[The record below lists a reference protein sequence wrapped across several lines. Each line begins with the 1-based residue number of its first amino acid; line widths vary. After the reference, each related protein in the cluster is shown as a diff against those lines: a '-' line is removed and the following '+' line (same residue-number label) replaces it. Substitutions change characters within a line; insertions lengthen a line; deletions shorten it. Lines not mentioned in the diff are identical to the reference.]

1 MWLLQQTKYVASVCH
16 CRQKVWSVCLSLQT
30 KCADREYFFTV
41 DKTCRECVFVIADK
55 KCEKYVS
62 VTADKR
68 CMECVCQYTVP
79 CASNSEVIQCRMTVV
94 RVGIV

>member
-1 MWLLQQTKYVASVCH
+1 M
-16 CRQKVWSVCLSLQT
+16 
-30 KCADREYFFTV
+30 
-41 DKTCRECVFVIADK
+41 FVIADK

-62 VTADKR
+62 VTADKQ

-79 CASNSEVIQCRMTVV
+79 CTSSSEVIQCQMTVV